1 MSKINEQAND
11 ATVEPKSE
19 GMDANA
25 ETLNNFQ
32 EADIEVVKKL
42 QAEYAIT
49 TAQIGQIEIEL
60 HLLNKRLEQVRD
72 IREKLFEKYSS
83 LQTEETELVKSLN
96 EQYGDGV
103 LDLDSYLYE
112 ELIIQFFGDN
122 SG

>member
-32 EADIEVVKKL
+32 DKDIEVVKKL

-103 LDLDSYLYE
+103 LDLDSGKFIPTE
-112 ELIIQFFGDN
+112 
-122 SG
+122 